1 MPWVRYV
8 KIEHA
13 EKMVR
18 EVNEARTAIS
28 RDQARLRLHGYQQ
41 ACEDMGLMWPGTE
54 LDHIFEDGDRP
65 TCCGE
70 YLDLESA

>member
-1 MPWVRYV
+1 MPWVTYV
-8 KIEHA
+8 KIENA

-18 EVNEARTAIS
+18 AVNEARTEIE
-28 RDQARLRLHGYQQ
+28 RGQARDRLTGYMK